1 MSDKLCLSQIL
12 SPPFYKNL
20 MAFNA
25 KIRDSIPQLGTVQIV
40 HCPDLRLTRSKQTK
54 HGYCELNSYK
64 YIVESLRSK
73 ITGSM
78 FPLLLERMY
87 KMSLFHNIKLK
98 RRKVD
103 SRCSSDGE
111 TNPDPNNSSPDSVVT
126 LEPVLKEEELVH
138 FASEFPLG
146 SGEGGEESLITQS
159 EDPNRSPDTNMLE
172 EELESVKGS
181 PMQSVQSPSQQAASS
196 EREMLSSSSQDNVFH
211 DEGKC
216 TQEGA
221 PEVRSEKPKESLE
234 ERGLDLSA
242 STRQRVFIEEL
253 PHLNP
258 HLWSPSSAQA
268 YKRHFSAH
276 EERPHVKQQSVSSL
290 RGAPHQKM
298 PLVMSDIPISG
309 AGETVIWTSPSQ
321 GLQPSE
327 QTSTSSIISSE
338 IPVSRRHSVS
348 NMERIGLLGRPVSSR
363 SHPLSLYTSTPTSPI
378 TSSAPTIG
386 QCGIS
391 AGPISGLSAIGNYPS
406 FDLQYGTNVQRIP
419 FTATSTSTSREDVL
433 PQFRSRSSS
442 LVSTSLISWSEKLPQ
457 PGPSSPT
464 QLPDTQALNLS
475 VSGNGRKEEPTV
487 MAATPSTSRGPEV
500 EEEETE
506 QPMVCMICEDK
517 ATGLH
522 YGIITCEG
530 CKGFFKRTVQN
541 KRVYTCVADGNCEIT
556 KAQRNRCQYCRFQKC
571 LRQGMVLAAVREDRM
586 PGGRNSGA
594 VYNLYKVKYKKH
606 KKGQK
611 NGQVRQEQQKPPSSR
626 YPQQEWANGQ
636 ILKTALTNPADVM
649 HLRHRLENCVT
660 SSRDRQMPVEQALS
674 SITQLIQCDDFEDV
688 ATLSNLQDLLS
699 IKSELSE
706 KLCQI
711 GDNIVFKLVQW
722 TTRLPF
728 YSELPVTVHTQL
740 LTHKWHEILVLTT
753 CAYQAIH
760 GPIKGSEASLEQ
772 DIAAGLCRLQTC
784 LAAMMGRPI
793 TLDQLRSEAGP
804 LVEHLTQ
811 LSSAFRRMRLC
822 IEEYVCLKVII
833 MLNQEEYQGQRE
845 LEAIQERYLAILRE
859 FIEHRFP
866 QQPSRFSDLLAR
878 LPEVHAAAGLLLQSK
893 MFYVPF
899 ILNTRISR

>member
-1 MSDKLCLSQIL
+1 
-12 SPPFYKNL
+12 
-20 MAFNA
+20 
-25 KIRDSIPQLGTVQIV
+25 
-40 HCPDLRLTRSKQTK
+40 
-54 HGYCELNSYK
+54 
-64 YIVESLRSK
+64 
-73 ITGSM
+73 M
-78 FPLLLERMY
+78 FPLLLERMH

-103 SRCSSDGE
+103 SRYSSDGE
-111 TNPDPNNSSPDSVVT
+111 TNPDNSSPDSVLT
-126 LEPVLKEEELVH
+126 LEPVLKEEELGH
-138 FASEFPLG
+138 FASEFPLE
-146 SGEGGEESLITQS
+146 SGEGGEVSLITQS
-159 EDPNRSPDTNMLE
+159 EGPNKSPDTNMLE
-172 EELESVKGS
+172 EELESAKGS
-181 PMQSVQSPSQQAASS
+181 PTQSVQSPSQQAASS

-211 DEGKC
+211 DGSTC

-221 PEVRSEKPKESLE
+221 PESAEIRSEKPKTSLE
-234 ERGLDLSA
+234 EQGLDLSA
-242 STRQRVFIEEL
+242 PTRRFMEVL

-276 EERPHVKQQSVSSL
+276 EERPHVKQQNLSSL
-290 RGAPHQKM
+290 RGASHQTM
-298 PLVMSDIPISG
+298 PLVISDIPTSG
-309 AGETVIWTSPSQ
+309 PGETVIWTDPSQ
-321 GLQPSE
+321 ELQSPE
-327 QTSTSSIISSE
+327 HTSTSSIISSDV
-338 IPVSRRHSVS
+338 PVGRRHSVS
-348 NMERIGLLGRPVSSR
+348 NMERIGLLGGPVSSR
-363 SHPLSLYTSTPTSPI
+363 SQPLSCYTTTPTSLI
-378 TSSAPTIG
+378 TSSAPAIG

-391 AGPISGLSAIGNYPS
+391 AGPISGLSAIGSYPS
-406 FDLQYGTNVQRIP
+406 FALQYGTNVQRIP
-419 FTATSTSTSREDVL
+419 SAASSTTTSRVEVL

-442 LVSTSLISWSEKLPQ
+442 LVSTSLVSWSEKLPQ

-475 VSGNGRKEEPTV
+475 VSGNGRKEESTV

-500 EEEETE
+500 EKEETE

-586 PGGRNSGA
+586 PGGRNSVA

-611 NGQVRQEQQKPPSSR
+611 NGQVRQEQQKSPISR

-660 SSRDRQMPVEQALS
+660 SSRDRQMPVEHALS
-674 SITQLIQCDDFEDV
+674 SISQLIECDDFEDV
-688 ATLSNLQDLLS
+688 ATLSNLQDLFN

-793 TLDQLRSEAGP
+793 TLDQLRLEAGP

-811 LSSAFRRMRLC
+811 LSSAFRQMRLC
-822 IEEYVCLKVII
+822 TEEYVCLKVII

-845 LEAIQERYLAILRE
+845 LEAIQERYLATLRE

-866 QQPSRFSDLLAR
+866 QQPSRFNDLLAR

-899 ILNTRISR
+899 VLNTKISR

>member
-1 MSDKLCLSQIL
+1 
-12 SPPFYKNL
+12 
-20 MAFNA
+20 
-25 KIRDSIPQLGTVQIV
+25 
-40 HCPDLRLTRSKQTK
+40 
-54 HGYCELNSYK
+54 
-64 YIVESLRSK
+64 
-73 ITGSM
+73 M
-78 FPLLLERMY
+78 FPLLLEWMR
-87 KMSLFHNIKLK
+87 KMSLFHDIKLK

-111 TNPDPNNSSPDSVVT
+111 TNPDPVNSSPDSATT
-126 LEPVLKEEELVH
+126 LDPVLKEGELGQFAREFSIGSEEGTETSPKVQ
-138 FASEFPLG
+138 F
-146 SGEGGEESLITQS
+146 
-159 EDPNRSPDTNMLE
+159 EDPIRSPVEQPDTNMLE
-172 EELESVKGS
+172 ELESMKES
-181 PMQSVQSPSQQAASS
+181 PTQSAQSPNQQAVTSEM
-196 EREMLSSSSQDNVFH
+196 EREILSSGSRSTQDNNVF
-211 DEGKC
+211 DGGGRGAL
-216 TQEGA
+216 EGA
-221 PEVRSEKPKESLE
+221 PESSEIRSGEPKERVE
-234 ERGLDLSA
+234 EQGLDLSTP
-242 STRQRVFIEEL
+242 TRQRGGVQEL

-258 HLWSPSSAQA
+258 YLWAPSSAQA
-268 YKRHFSAH
+268 YRRHFTAH
-276 EERPHVKQQSVSSL
+276 EERPQEEQQGLSL
-290 RGAPHQKM
+290 LRVASQYKM
-298 PLVMSDIPISG
+298 PLVMGDIPGSG
-309 AGETVIWTSPSQ
+309 PGKTMIWTGQSPSQ
-321 GLQPSE
+321 GLQTSKSE
-327 QTSTSSIISSE
+327 HVDTTGTVITGE
-338 IPVSRRHSVS
+338 TAVNRRHSVS
-348 NMERIGLLGRPVSSR
+348 SMERTGILGCPVSTR
-363 SHPLSLYTSTPTSPI
+363 PQPLSLYTSTSTSPI
-378 TSSAPTIG
+378 TSSAPSVG
-386 QCGIS
+386 QYGFS
-391 AGPISGLSAIGNYPS
+391 VKENYPS
-406 FDLQYGTNVQRIP
+406 STLQYGTNVQRLQYP
-419 FTATSTSTSREDVL
+419 ATSTATSREDVI
-433 PQFRSRSSS
+433 PKFRSRSSS
-442 LVSTSLISWSEKLPQ
+442 LVSTSLVPWSEKLPQ

-464 QLPDTQALNLS
+464 QLPDSQALNLS
-475 VSGNGRKEEPTV
+475 VSGNGRKGELTTMV
-487 MAATPSTSRGPEV
+487 AAPSTSRGPGG
-500 EEEETE
+500 EEEERD

-611 NGQVRQEQQKPPSSR
+611 NGQVKQEQQRPPTR

-674 SITQLIQCDDFEDV
+674 MITQLIECDDFEDV
-688 ATLSNLQDLLS
+688 ATLSNLHDLLS
-699 IKSELSE
+699 VKSELSE

-722 TTRLPF
+722 TKRLPF

-740 LTHKWHEILVLTT
+740 LTHKWHELLVLTT

-760 GPIKGSEASLEQ
+760 GPVKGSETSLEQ
-772 DIAAGLCRLQTC
+772 DIAAGLCRLQNC

-793 TLDQLRSEAGP
+793 TLEQLRLEAGP

-811 LSSAFRRMRLC
+811 LSCAFRRMRLC
-822 IEEYVCLKVII
+822 VEEYVCLKVII
-833 MLNQEEYQGQRE
+833 MLNQEKYQGQRE
-845 LEAIQERYLAILRE
+845 LEVIQERYLATLRE

-899 ILNTRISR
+899 ILNTSISR